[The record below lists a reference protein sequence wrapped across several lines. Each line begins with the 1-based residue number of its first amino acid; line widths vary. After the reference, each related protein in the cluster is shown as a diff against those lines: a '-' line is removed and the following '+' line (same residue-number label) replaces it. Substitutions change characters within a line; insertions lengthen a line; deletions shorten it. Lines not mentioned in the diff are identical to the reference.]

1 MANELSLNNLAT
13 DAGLSHYLAGELHAD
28 LHDPTDLRA
37 TCRKTQFQSN
47 AGSATAKT
55 TRYART
61 QTFAATST
69 EISGGFSNSSIGSG
83 NFTKAASRRGMVW
96 QYTDLWK
103 MVAPTGSLDLDLL
116 RGIIVE
122 KTGDTF
128 TDIVTALFASLS
140 VTAGSTTAQMDIQY
154 FFDAVFLLNTAR
166 AKPPFNMVLSPHGM
180 NMFVNSA
187 RQEGGVIQWI
197 PATAELIKARGPG
210 YKGEFN
216 GVGCW
221 DADSVSLDGGSTYRR
236 SAMYDSEC
244 FEFMEAPPPADVP
257 ANVQVLVSTP
267 EVRIILDYVGADAIT
282 TVIGDYY
289 PAVAETED
297 LRGVQIRH
305 LAA

>member
-28 LHDPTDLRA
+28 LYDPTDIRS
-37 TCRKTQFQSN
+37 TCRKTVFQGGMG
-47 AGSATAKT
+47 AATAKT
-55 TRYART
+55 PTYSRAH
-61 QTFAATST
+61 TFDAASS
-69 EISGGFSNSSIGSG
+69 ENSGGFSNKDIGSG
-83 NFTKAASRRGMVW
+83 NFTKAASRRGMKW
-96 QYTDLWK
+96 QLTDLWR
-103 MVAPTGSLDLDLL
+103 MVAPQGSLDIDLL
-116 RGIIVE
+116 RGVIVE
-122 KTGDTF
+122 ATGTTF

-180 NMFVNSA
+180 NQFVNSA
-187 RQEGGVIQWI
+187 RQEGGVIQWM
-197 PATAELIKARGPG
+197 PATAELQKAKGPG
-210 YKGEFN
+210 YKGEFA

-221 DADSVSLDGGSTYRR
+221 DSDSVSLDGGATYRR

-244 FEFMEAPPPADVP
+244 FEFFEAPPPSDLP
-257 ANVQVLVSTP
+257 ANVSVLVSTP
-267 EVRIILDYVGADAIT
+267 EVRIVLAYNEDDSLTNV
-282 TVIGDYY
+282 VGDYY

-297 LRGVQIRH
+297 SRGVQIRH